1 MFIHSRKPGRGK
13 TLQEQKID
21 QLTADNQTLSE
32 DLMATQETAALLY
45 EENAAKD
52 EQIAD
57 MEDMIAQL
65 YEGGAALV

>member
-1 MFIHSRKPGRGK
+1 MFIKPRKK
-13 TLQEQKID
+13 TLQEKRLD
-21 QLTADNQTLSE
+21 ELTRQNQALSE
-32 DLMATQETAALLY
+32 DLMATQETAAMLY

>member
-1 MFIHSRKPGRGK
+1 MGKIWRK
-13 TLQEQKID
+13 
-21 QLTADNQTLSE
+21 TALPKKKPTENAIKALSE
-32 DLMATQETAALLY
+32 DLIATQETAAMLY

>member
-1 MFIHSRKPGRGK
+1 MFIKPRKK
-13 TLQEQKID
+13 TLQEKRLD
-21 QLTADNQTLSE
+21 ELTRQNQTLSE
-32 DLMATQETAALLY
+32 DLMATQETAAMLY

>member
-1 MFIHSRKPGRGK
+1 MFIKPKKK
-13 TLQEQKID
+13 TLQEQKIAAL
-21 QLTADNQTLSE
+21 QEQNQALSE
-32 DLMATQETAALLY
+32 DLMATQETAAMLY